1 MHFRDIIFV
10 SSKLFKE
17 LNHRRRRQFVLLLVL
32 TIIGSI
38 SEVVSLG
45 ALIPFLGAL
54 TQPQVVLQYPLVES
68 SMRFFNFTSSEEDLI
83 LFMTIAF
90 SGAAVFSGFMRLLL
104 LRVSIFLS
112 NMAAADISSDIYKRT
127 LYQPY
132 SVHISRSSSE
142 IIAGITQKV
151 STVVRVLM
159 SIVTVITSAGLFTSI
174 LIGLIYINPRV
185 AIIAALIFGIGY
197 SLTAWVVHQ
206 RLLNEG
212 KDISNETTGV
222 VKALQEGLGAIREVL
237 LDGTQ
242 HIYSSVYNK
251 SVRTLQRA
259 NAESTFLNQ
268 APRFVMESLG
278 IVLIAFLAFLLSK
291 EDGGVSAAIPLLGA
305 LAFGAQRLIP
315 ILQQLYGNWTSFAT
329 NYAQLLDVLK
339 LLDQPLPGYAF
350 KKDKQR
356 LKFKDSIILQNVY
369 FHHKPNDPWVLNNVN
384 LSIKRG
390 SCLGV
395 IGSTGGGK
403 STLLDVLMYLL
414 EPTKGEVLIDGETLS
429 SDMAYSWQDLI
440 AHVPQSI
447 YLSDF
452 TIMENIAF
460 GIEKENIDENRV
472 KKVAKDAQIH
482 SFIENHK
489 DGYNALAGERGVRLS
504 GGQRQRIGIARALYK
519 GAKVLLLDEATS
531 ALDGSTEIEVM
542 KAITELNE
550 NLTVIIIAHR
560 ISTLS
565 SCDSIIEIEN
575 GKIVDQNSFEY
586 YSRKKDLSL
595 SDKLQNNN

>member
-1 MHFRDIIFV
+1 MHLRDIIFV
-10 SSKLFKE
+10 SSKLFKQ
-17 LNHRRRRQFVLLLVL
+17 LNRRRRRQFILLLFL
-32 TIIGSI
+32 TVIGSI

-54 TQPQVVLQYPLVES
+54 TQPEIVLQYPFVET
-68 SMRFFNFTSSEEDLI
+68 SMNYFNFSNNEADLI
-83 LFMTIAF
+83 LFMTIFF
-90 SGAAVFSGFMRLLL
+90 SIAAVFSGLMRLLL

-159 SIVTVITSAGLFTSI
+159 SIVTVITSAGLFSSI
-174 LIGLIYINPRV
+174 LVGLIFINPRI
-185 AIIAALIFGIGY
+185 AIISTIIFGSGY

-206 RLLNEG
+206 RLLNKG
-212 KDISNETTGV
+212 KDISTETTGV

-242 HIYSSVYNK
+242 QIYTNIYNK

-268 APRFVMESLG
+268 APRFIMESLG
-278 IVLIAFLAFLLSK
+278 IVLIATLAFLLSK

-339 LLDQPLPGYAF
+339 LLDQPLPSYALKKTNLKLDF
-350 KKDKQR
+350 KN
-356 LKFKDSIILQNVY
+356 SIILQNVY
-369 FHHKPNDPWVLNNVN
+369 FHHKSNEAWVLSNLN
-384 LSIKRG
+384 LSIKKG
-390 SCLGV
+390 SCLGI

-414 EPTKGEVLIDGETLS
+414 EPSKGEVLIDGKTLS
-429 SDMAYSWQDLI
+429 SEMAYSWQNII

-460 GIEKENIDENRV
+460 GVEKKNIDLNRV

-482 SFIENHK
+482 SFIDNHK
-489 DGYNALAGERGVRLS
+489 DGYNAMVGERGIRLS

-531 ALDGSTEIEVM
+531 ALDEATEIEVM
-542 KAITELNE
+542 KGITRLDS
-550 NLTVIIIAHR
+550 NLTIIIIAHR
-560 ISTLS
+560 ITTLS
-565 SCDSIIEIEN
+565 SCDSIIQIEN
-575 GKIVDQNSFEY
+575 GKIIDQNTFDY
-586 YSRKKDLSL
+586 FSRKKGVSF
-595 SDKLQNNN
+595 SEKFNEKT

>member
-1 MHFRDIIFV
+1 MHLRDVIFV

-17 LNHRRRRQFVLLLVL
+17 LNLRRRRQFILLLFL
-32 TIIGSI
+32 TVIGSI

-45 ALIPFLGAL
+45 ALVPFLGAL
-54 TQPQVVLQYPLVES
+54 TQPEIVLQYPYVES
-68 SMRFFNFTSSEEDLI
+68 SMNFFKLSDSESDLI
-83 LFMTIAF
+83 LFMTIIF
-90 SGAAVFSGFMRLLL
+90 IIAAVFSGFMRLVL

-174 LIGLIYINPRV
+174 LFGLIYINPR
-185 AIIAALIFGIGY
+185 ISIMAAFIFGSGY
-197 SLTAWVVHQ
+197 TLTALVVHQ
-206 RLLNEG
+206 RLLNKGE
-212 KDISNETTGV
+212 DISTETTGV

-237 LDGTQ
+237 LDGSQ
-242 HIYSSVYNK
+242 QIYSNIYNK

-278 IVLIAFLAFLLSK
+278 IVLIASLAFLLSN

-339 LLDQPLPGYAF
+339 LLDQPLPSYDL
-350 KKDKQR
+350 DKTNQK
-356 LKFKDSIILQNVY
+356 LEFKDSILLKNLY
-369 FHHKPNDPWVLNNVN
+369 FHHQSNDSWVLDNIN
-384 LSIKRG
+384 LTIKKG

-403 STLLDVLMYLL
+403 STLLDVFMYLL
-414 EPTKGEVLIDGETLS
+414 KPSKGDVFIDGEKLS
-429 SDMAYSWQDLI
+429 SETANSWQNLI

-447 YLSDF
+447 YLSDS
-452 TIMENIAF
+452 TIKENIAF
-460 GIEKENIDENRV
+460 GVDKKNIDLIQV

-482 SFIENHK
+482 NFIEKHK
-489 DGYNALAGERGVRLS
+489 DGYNALVGERGVRLS

-542 KAITELNE
+542 KSITELDE

-565 SCDSIIEIEN
+565 SCDSIIQIEN
-575 GKIVDQNSFEY
+575 GKIINQNTFEY
-586 YSRKKDLSL
+586 FSKKNNINFA
-595 SDKLQNNN
+595 DKSNEKN